1 MLLDY
6 TKSNRSESEKYRQNI
21 LNILSNLKS
30 FKPFNYSHYFNTYK
44 AAPLT
49 KSKLFVEKNSDNT
62 IYMEK
67 SYKIIKSGN
76 IKDYAGL
83 NILKCI
89 IGDGDKSILFNKLR
103 TEKNLVYS
111 VNAKYPEEFYA
122 PNLGKMIFSTTVSAE
137 NKNYIK
143 DVLQEFQTTTEKL
156 QSELV
161 PIVMTFFPEKIRSLL
176 FEEIIISII
185 QIIKTIINI

>member
-76 IKDYAGL
+76 IIIPELFVAGRSC
-83 NILKCI
+83 KI
-89 IGDGDKSILFNKLR
+89 II
-103 TEKNLVYS
+103 
-111 VNAKYPEEFYA
+111 
-122 PNLGKMIFSTTVSAE
+122 KMIF
-137 NKNYIK
+137 
-143 DVLQEFQTTTEKL
+143 VL
-156 QSELV
+156 
-161 PIVMTFFPEKIRSLL
+161 
-176 FEEIIISII
+176 
-185 QIIKTIINI
+185 